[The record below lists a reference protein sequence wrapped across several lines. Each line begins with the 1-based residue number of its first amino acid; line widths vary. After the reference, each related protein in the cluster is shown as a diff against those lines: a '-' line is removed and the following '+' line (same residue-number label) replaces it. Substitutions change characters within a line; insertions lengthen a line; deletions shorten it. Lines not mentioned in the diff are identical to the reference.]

1 MLKQQQTIKKAI
13 SYAGVGLHTGNKTK
27 ITFNPA
33 PVNSGIRFKRTDL
46 KDSPEIPAD
55 IDHVVDISR
64 GTTIGEGE
72 VRIHTVEH
80 VLAAIV
86 GLEIDNVLVEL
97 DGNEPPV
104 GDGSAMPFV
113 EVLLDVGLVE
123 QDSPK
128 DYLIIER
135 TLTYSDPDN
144 GIDLVVVPSD
154 EFRITFMV
162 DYKNP
167 ALGTQYTSMYSLSD
181 EFVSEY
187 APSRTFCF
195 LHEVEELWDAGL
207 IKGGSLDNAV
217 VIIDRDMTEGEL
229 EELRGKLHLDAKME
243 LGKNG
248 ILNGRELRY
257 PNEPVR
263 HKVLD
268 LIGDL
273 ALLGV
278 PLQAHVMAARS
289 GHAANV
295 ELVKQIRKEYQ
306 KKLIKAKY
314 QGTKT
319 YGVFLD
325 TDGIHNIL
333 PHRFPFLL
341 VDKIVDLVPQE
352 RVVGIKNVTISEWFF
367 QGHFPGRPVMPG
379 VLIVE
384 AMAQVGGILM
394 LNTVSDPVGKTVY
407 FAGIDNVRFRK
418 PVLPGDQLTFEVEST
433 RFRKSLCRMSGK
445 AFVDGDLVC
454 EAEFSAAFID
464 EPLVKEKKET

>member
-1 MLKQQQTIKKAI
+1 
-13 SYAGVGLHTGNKTK
+13 
-27 ITFNPA
+27 
-33 PVNSGIRFKRTDL
+33 
-46 KDSPEIPAD
+46 
-55 IDHVVDISR
+55 
-64 GTTIGEGE
+64 
-72 VRIHTVEH
+72 
-80 VLAAIV
+80 
-86 GLEIDNVLVEL
+86 
-97 DGNEPPV
+97 
-104 GDGSAMPFV
+104 
-113 EVLLDVGLVE
+113 VLLDVGLVA

-128 DYLIIER
+128 DFLIIEK
-135 TLTYSDPDN
+135 TLTYNDPKT

-162 DYKNP
+162 DYQNP
-167 ALGTQYTSMYSLSD
+167 ALGTQYTSMYSLKD

-217 VIIDRDMTEGEL
+217 VIIDRDMQNDEL
-229 EELRGKLHLDAKME
+229 DELRKKLKLDDKME

-278 PLQAHVMAARS
+278 PLKAHVMAARS

-295 ELVKQIRKEYQ
+295 ELVKRIRKEYK

-314 QGTKT
+314 QKT
-319 YGVFLD
+319 SVEGLVLD

-352 RVVGIKNVTISEWFF
+352 RVVGVKNVTVSEWFF

-384 AMAQVGGILM
+384 AMAQVGGILT
-394 LNTVSDPVGKTVY
+394 LDAVTDPVGKLVY

-418 PVLPGDQLTFEVEST
+418 PVRPGDQLCFEVEMIK
-433 RFRKSLCRMSGK
+433 FRKSLCRMSGK

-454 EAEFSAAFID
+454 EADFAAAIVD
-464 EPLVKEKKET
+464 EPLVKQ